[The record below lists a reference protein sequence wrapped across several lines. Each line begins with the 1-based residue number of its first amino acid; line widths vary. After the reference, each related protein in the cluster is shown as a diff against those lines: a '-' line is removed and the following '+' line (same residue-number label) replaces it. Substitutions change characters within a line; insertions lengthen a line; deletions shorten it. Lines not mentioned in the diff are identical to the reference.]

1 MIGYF
6 QIITGHLRDQVQKL
20 QKELGTTKD
29 ELQQKTEQH
38 KHLQAN
44 LVRFYSVYKTTLIG
58 WVMYIYLNHQYSVL
72 WQSEHISKALGL
84 KTTKQKNYLQKPK
97 SINGYLL

>member
-1 MIGYF
+1 LIGYF

-20 QKELGTTKD
+20 QKELGSTKD

-44 LVRFYSVYKTTLIG
+44 LVRFYSVYKTTLDWMG
-58 WVMYIYLNHQYSVL
+58 DVYLPKPSVL
-72 WQSEHISKALGL
+72 SALA
-84 KTTKQKNYLQKPK
+84 K
-97 SINGYLL
+97 